1 MSFQAALEIKIHARQ
16 VEQVKRRWRILSRY
30 AVRAAAMDD
39 DIALRAFWCEL
50 QYVAGHGRRP
60 RAR

>member
-1 MSFQAALEIKIHARQ
+1 MSFQTALDIKLHARH

-50 QYVAGHGRRP
+50 QYVAGRGRHP
-60 RAR
+60 HAR